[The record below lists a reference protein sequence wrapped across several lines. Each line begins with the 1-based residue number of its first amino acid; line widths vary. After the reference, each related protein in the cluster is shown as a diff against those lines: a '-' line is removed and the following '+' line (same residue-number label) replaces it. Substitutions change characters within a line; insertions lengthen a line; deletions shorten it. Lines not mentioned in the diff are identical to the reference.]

1 MKRIRWRF
9 VLSAVLAGL
18 GVAPFAPAQQ
28 TRFFDAAGRSPGSA
42 PLVIE
47 CDRILDANLTAQQ
60 TTWRGNVRVFDP
72 QFDLYCEVLTV
83 RFTTNRNNDAVA
95 AAGRG
100 TNTARIQGIVA
111 ETNVFLVTKDLMA
124 FGDRAVYTAT
134 NEALVLH
141 GNPAMVGTEQ
151 GSVVS
156 AMIVFERR
164 ADGVHLSAPSTNTT
178 TLEGAGPGNFLN
190 EAIRTNRPAP
200 ATPARTQP

>member
-1 MKRIRWRF
+1 MKRIRRRL
-9 VLSAVLAGL
+9 VLFIALAGL
-18 GVAPFAPAQQ
+18 GVALLAPAQQ
-28 TRFFDAAGRSPGSA
+28 TRFFDATGRSPGGA

-72 QFDLYCEVLTV
+72 QFDLYCEVLTL
-83 RFTTNRNNDAVA
+83 RFTTNRSNGA

-111 ETNVFLVTKDLMA
+111 ETNVFLVTKDIMA

-200 ATPARTQP
+200 ATPGRTQP